1 MVAAAAGGSRTV
13 GGCIELRRVVSWYR
27 MYCMVGAR
35 TKKDVEM
42 KLSQADCRSGEV
54 LYMSSSSTWRCSKPP
69 GVAESNS
76 QKQDRCNVQGV
87 RGEVCSCDS

>member
-1 MVAAAAGGSRTV
+1 MYRVTSCRGTV
-13 GGCIELRRVVSWYR
+13 CT
-27 MYCMVGAR
+27 YCMVGAR

-87 RGEVCSCDS
+87 RGEVCSCDSLIGPDVT